1 MKAEEIPPELTG
13 ILDRA
18 AGMNHSRTGSVMR
31 ALAEILTRYDE
42 IRSRTEMEL
51 RLRAIES
58 YLGIGPV
65 LPGETRWNA
74 ERSMSFHMCLG
85 DGCPCH
91 PSMNGGAGGS
101 VPGAGGGHHGQ

>member
-1 MKAEEIPPELTG
+1 MKAEEIPQELTD

-42 IRSRTEMEL
+42 IRART
-51 RLRAIES
+51 RLES
-58 YLGIGPV
+58 LVVSLEDRLGLGPIQ
-65 LPGETRWNA
+65 PA
-74 ERSMSFHMCLG
+74 EPF
-85 DGCPCH
+85 H
-91 PSMNGGAGGS
+91 PSMNGSSAAG